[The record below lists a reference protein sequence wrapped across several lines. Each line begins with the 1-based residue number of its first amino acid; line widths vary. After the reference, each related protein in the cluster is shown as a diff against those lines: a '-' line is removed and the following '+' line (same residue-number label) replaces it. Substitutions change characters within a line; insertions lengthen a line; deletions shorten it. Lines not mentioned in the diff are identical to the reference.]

1 VTQINKYTYNQSPI
15 TSVVT
20 EDGNKD
26 YLWLGF
32 ELNDGVCKFKKVSA
46 NKPDLVYFD
55 LDLAVTEIVKV
66 FGYASYMY
74 MAVNDS
80 SIMGRRFGKT
90 NPIALPVDFDIPSG
104 VNEAPVDLVKN
115 GSYIC
120 FLTPGNISGEN
131 AKIVRFTT
139 AGVYYDTIELS
150 TVTNA
155 KALAVDEGTGEFWV
169 ITYQSPSEYIRVYQL
184 SGGAWTYTI
193 NT

>member
-1 VTQINKYTYNQSPI
+1 MTQITKYTYDESEV
-15 TSVVT
+15 TALVV
-20 EDGNKD
+20 EEGNKD
-26 YLWLGF
+26 YLWVGF
-32 ELNDGVCKFKKVSA
+32 ALNNSVCKFKKVSA

-55 LDLAVTEIVKV
+55 LELDVTAIVKI

-74 MAVNDS
+74 MAVDDL

-90 NPIALPVDFDIPSG
+90 NPIASPVDFDIPVG
-104 VNEAPVDLVKN
+104 INEAPVDLARN

-139 AGVYYDTIELS
+139 SGVYYDTIELT

-155 KALAVDEGTGEFWV
+155 KAIVVDDVGEFWV
-169 ITYQSPSEYIRVYQL
+169 ITYKVPSEYIRVYQM
-184 SGGAWTYTI
+184 SGGIWTYTI